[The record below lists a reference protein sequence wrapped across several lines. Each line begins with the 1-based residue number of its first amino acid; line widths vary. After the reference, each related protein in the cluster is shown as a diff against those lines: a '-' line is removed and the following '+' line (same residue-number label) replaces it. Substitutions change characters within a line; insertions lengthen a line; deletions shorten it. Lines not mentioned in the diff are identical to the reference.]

1 MHSIKFKGHTAI
13 LGVSQGY
20 LPLAVLSTSEGGVNI
35 HNSYWKPSPE
45 DLALLNK
52 GHVVHLGV
60 LGAGQP
66 PVMVAISNVP
76 AADIEE
82 PYSTDGLD
90 NRQLTEMRALGYQ
103 FTGDETKGILSG
115 LQDKGNVKV
124 RLVCQ
129 VCDGT
134 GLSQHVDSAG
144 TEACRFC
151 NGGYIDAAN

>member
-1 MHSIKFKGHTAI
+1 MHSIKFKGHTAV

-35 HNSYWKPSPE
+35 HNSYWKPSAE

-82 PYSTDGLD
+82 PYSIDGLD
-90 NRQLTEMRALGYQ
+90 MRQIKEMRAIGYQ
-103 FTGDETKGILSG
+103 FTDDTKPRI
-115 LQDKGNVKV
+115 
-124 RLVCQ
+124 VCQ

-134 GLSQHVDSAG
+134 GLTNVGGDANIAG
-144 TEACRFC
+144 VPCRFC